1 MNANLW
7 RDFQICISVAGLVS
21 NLHLRERER
30 ERQRER
36 EKERERKRQRQTERD
51 RERDRERQKERKRE
65 RDRERQ
71 RETEEYSG
79 KVAHMLLLNTTEHA
93 LLNIFREKISNQA
106 IYIDRKIRF
115 KWEPCKLILYFSL
128 EI

>member
-30 ERQRER
+30 QRER
-36 EKERERKRQRQTERD
+36 EKERERKRQRETERD
-51 RERDRERQKERKRE
+51 RKRERERERQ
-65 RDRERQ
+65 RERQ

-93 LLNIFREKISNQA
+93 LLDIFREKISNQA

>member
-21 NLHLRERER
+21 NLHLRER

-65 RDRERQ
+65 RETE
-71 RETEEYSG
+71 RETERDRGIFGKSG
-79 KVAHMLLLNTTEHA
+79 AYATTEYYRA
-93 LLNIFREKISNQA
+93 CFTKYFQGKDIKPG
-106 IYIDRKIRF
+106 Y
-115 KWEPCKLILYFSL
+115 LY
-128 EI
+128 

>member
-30 ERQRER
+30 QRER
-36 EKERERKRQRQTERD
+36 EKEREKETETDRERQRETERD
-51 RERDRERQKERKRE
+51 RKRERE

-93 LLNIFREKISNQA
+93 LLDIFREKISNQA

>member
-30 ERQRER
+30 QREREREREKETETDRERQRETER
-36 EKERERKRQRQTERD
+36 EKERETE
-51 RERDRERQKERKRE
+51 
-65 RDRERQ
+65 RERQ

-93 LLNIFREKISNQA
+93 LLDIFREKISNQA

>member
-7 RDFQICISVAGLVS
+7 RDFQICISVIGLVS
-21 NLHLRERER
+21 ILHLRERQRERKRERKRETERER
-30 ERQRER
+30 ERQ
-36 EKERERKRQRQTERD
+36 T
-51 RERDRERQKERKRE
+51 
-65 RDRERQ
+65 ERQ

-128 EI
+128 EIYEHI

>member
-30 ERQRER
+30 ET
-36 EKERERKRQRQTERD
+36 ERERKRERERD
-51 RERDRERQKERKRE
+51 RDRQRETERDRERQKERK
-65 RDRERQ
+65 RERQ

>member
-30 ERQRER
+30 DR
-36 EKERERKRQRQTERD
+36 ERERKRE
-51 RERDRERQKERKRE
+51 RE

-71 RETEEYSG
+71 RERQRETEREKERETERETERDRGIFGKSG
-79 KVAHMLLLNTTEHA
+79 AYATTEYYRA
-93 LLNIFREKISNQA
+93 CFTKYFQGKDIKPG
-106 IYIDRKIRF
+106 Y
-115 KWEPCKLILYFSL
+115 LY
-128 EI
+128 

>member
-30 ERQRER
+30 ETERERERERERDRDRQRET
-36 EKERERKRQRQTERD
+36 ERETERD
-51 RERDRERQKERKRE
+51 RKRERE

>member
-30 ERQRER
+30 ERETERER
-36 EKERERKRQRQTERD
+36 ERERERDRDRQRETERETERD
-51 RERDRERQKERKRE
+51 RKRERE

>member
-30 ERQRER
+30 ERDR
-36 EKERERKRQRQTERD
+36 ERERKRERERDRDRQRETERETERDRKRERERD
-51 RERDRERQKERKRE
+51 RERD
-65 RDRERQ
+65 

>member
-30 ERQRER
+30 ETERERERER
-36 EKERERKRQRQTERD
+36 EKET
-51 RERDRERQKERKRE
+51 E

-71 RETEEYSG
+71 RERQRETEREKERETERDRGIFGKSG
-79 KVAHMLLLNTTEHA
+79 AYATTEYYRA
-93 LLNIFREKISNQA
+93 CFTKYFQGKDIKPG
-106 IYIDRKIRF
+106 Y
-115 KWEPCKLILYFSL
+115 LY
-128 EI
+128 

>member
-1 MNANLW
+1 MNANLR

-21 NLHLRERER
+21 NLHLRERET
-30 ERQRER
+30 
-36 EKERERKRQRQTERD
+36 ERERKRERERD
-51 RERDRERQKERKRE
+51 RDRQRETERDRERQKERKRE
-65 RDRERQ
+65 RQRERQ

-93 LLNIFREKISNQA
+93 LLDIFREKISNQA

>member
-30 ERQRER
+30 QRER

-51 RERDRERQKERKRE
+51 RERQRDRKRERE

-93 LLNIFREKISNQA
+93 LLDIFREKISNQA

>member
-21 NLHLRERER
+21 NLHLRERETEREREREREKETETDR
-30 ERQRER
+30 ERQRE
-36 EKERERKRQRQTERD
+36 TERD
-51 RERDRERQKERKRE
+51 RKRERE

-93 LLNIFREKISNQA
+93 LLDIFREKISNQA

>member
-51 RERDRERQKERKRE
+51 RER
-65 RDRERQ
+65 Q
-71 RETEEYSG
+71 RETEREKERETERETERDRGIFGKSG
-79 KVAHMLLLNTTEHA
+79 AYATTEYYRA
-93 LLNIFREKISNQA
+93 CFTKYFQGKDIKPG
-106 IYIDRKIRF
+106 Y
-115 KWEPCKLILYFSL
+115 LY
-128 EI
+128 

>member
-30 ERQRER
+30 QRER
-36 EKERERKRQRQTERD
+36 AKERERKRQRQTERD

-65 RDRERQ
+65 RHRERQ

-93 LLNIFREKISNQA
+93 LLDIFREKISNQA

>member
-36 EKERERKRQRQTERD
+36 EKEREKETET
-51 RERDRERQKERKRE
+51 DRERQ
-65 RDRERQ
+65 RERQ
-71 RETEEYSG
+71 RETEREKERETERETEEYSG

>member
-30 ERQRER
+30 DRER

-51 RERDRERQKERKRE
+51 RER
-65 RDRERQ
+65 Q
-71 RETEEYSG
+71 RETEREKERETERDRRIFGKSG
-79 KVAHMLLLNTTEHA
+79 AYATTEYYRA
-93 LLNIFREKISNQA
+93 CFTKYFQGKDIKPG
-106 IYIDRKIRF
+106 Y
-115 KWEPCKLILYFSL
+115 LY
-128 EI
+128 

>member
-30 ERQRER
+30 ERERDREREREREREKETETDRERQRETER
-36 EKERERKRQRQTERD
+36 EKERETE
-51 RERDRERQKERKRE
+51 
-65 RDRERQ
+65 RERQ

-93 LLNIFREKISNQA
+93 LLDIFREKISNQA

>member
-30 ERQRER
+30 DRERERERERERDRDRQRERQRE
-36 EKERERKRQRQTERD
+36 TERD
-51 RERDRERQKERKRE
+51 RKRERE

>member
-30 ERQRER
+30 QRER
-36 EKERERKRQRQTERD
+36 EKERERKRERQTERD

>member
-21 NLHLRERER
+21 NLHLREREGQREREREREKETETDR
-30 ERQRER
+30 ERQRERQRETER
-36 EKERERKRQRQTERD
+36 EKERERQ
-51 RERDRERQKERKRE
+51 
-65 RDRERQ
+65 RERQ

>member
-1 MNANLW
+1 MNVNLW

-30 ERQRER
+30 DRERERERDREKETETDRERQRERQRETER
-36 EKERERKRQRQTERD
+36 EKERERQ
-51 RERDRERQKERKRE
+51 
-65 RDRERQ
+65 RERQ

-93 LLNIFREKISNQA
+93 LLDIFREKISNQA

>member
-30 ERQRER
+30 QR
-36 EKERERKRQRQTERD
+36 ERERKRERERDRDRQRETERETERD
-51 RERDRERQKERKRE
+51 RKRERE

-93 LLNIFREKISNQA
+93 LLDIFREKISNQA

>member
-36 EKERERKRQRQTERD
+36 EREREKETET
-51 RERDRERQKERKRE
+51 
-65 RDRERQ
+65 DRERQ
-71 RETEEYSG
+71 RETEREKERETERETERDRGIFGKSG
-79 KVAHMLLLNTTEHA
+79 AYATTEYYRA
-93 LLNIFREKISNQA
+93 CFTRYFQGKDIKPG
-106 IYIDRKIRF
+106 Y
-115 KWEPCKLILYFSL
+115 LY
-128 EI
+128 